1 MGRRTVRHAHVSS
14 AFGYSPCKNVWDKRA
29 ELFRRAWVWRSM
41 PRSGFFCAAKFG
53 KWMKGAHLSKSTG
66 KLCDVIADTD
76 RYKASLYQ
84 FCLDLKAWRQFR
96 SKFQLS
102 WTKLR
107 FEVGNQP
114 MVPKE
119 RGIYAFT
126 LALDPS
132 ALPEHGYILYM
143 GITGDSS
150 AGTLNSRYAQ
160 YLGDLKRHDGRPKV
174 YNVLRRWQ
182 GDLFFSFVPIPDR
195 RISLRK
201 IESEFLSAVN
211 PPINERDFHAR
222 ISNARRAAF

>member
-1 MGRRTVRHAHVSS
+1 MG
-14 AFGYSPCKNVWDKRA
+14 KK
-29 ELFRRAWVWRSM
+29 
-41 PRSGFFCAAKFG
+41 K
-53 KWMKGAHLSKSTG
+53 G

-76 RYKASLYQ
+76 RYKANLYQ

-107 FEVGNQP
+107 FEVGSQV
-114 MVPKE
+114 MIPKV

-126 LALDPS
+126 LALDS
-132 ALPEHGYILYM
+132 STLPDHGYILYM

-150 AGTLNSRYAQ
+150 HGTLNTRFGQ

-174 YNVLRRWQ
+174 YNVLMRWKD
-182 GDLFFSFVPIPDR
+182 DLFFSFVPIPDR

-201 IESEFLSAVN
+201 LESEFLSAVN
-211 PPINERDFHAR
+211 PPINERDFEAR
-222 ISNARRAAF
+222 ISNYRRAAF